1 MAVNASAST
10 AMAGE
15 TASDE
20 TASGESTCAELGR
33 IASDFHAL
41 MIAHCPLCN
50 GMGPQ
55 CIVESMEEALAGV
68 APEPDTEEAGARSVL
83 RQ

>member
-1 MAVNASAST
+1 MAVNASAIT

-15 TASDE
+15 TACDE
-20 TASGESTCAELGR
+20 TASGESKCAELGR
-33 IASDFHAL
+33 IASDFHEL
-41 MIAHCPLCN
+41 MVAHCPLCN

-68 APEPDTEEAGARSVL
+68 TPDAETEETAAKSVL